1 VVDSAD
7 AAVGPSRVTGPAE
20 QDRLVRFCA
29 VLAAVAAG
37 WFAVYAVHPI
47 GPAVLLWLPA
57 PICAPVVA
65 RVYWLAAASPG
76 TPTAV
81 RDFWR
86 RLAPVALTVG
96 AAHVAQAA
104 DASFHPGR
112 PPDPGSL
119 TTLSIYAVATA
130 LMIYALL
137 RVPGTRREHDA
148 GLRITLDASTVV
160 LATAVLI
167 WHFGTRRMLDASPEI
182 ALLANVLSVLT
193 LFGVFALARVMLSDF
208 RVVDARGL
216 RLIGAAMFV
225 GAFAPLAQ
233 PLVSAIGADL
243 YVQQV
248 SIPLIFLLSARAG
261 ALQSRVVPG
270 ARRTSGRGTRPFSLM
285 PYTAV
290 AIVDGL
296 LLWVTFTDGDD
307 LPVVAAA
314 AVTLTALV
322 VLRQISALR
331 DNGRLL
337 AQLDHGATHDA
348 LTGLANRVLFRR
360 RLEQALRSGDNAPVA
375 VILVDLDDFK
385 QVNDTLGHEVGDLL
399 LVEVAARLARC
410 VGAGDTVARLGGD
423 EFVMALHDA
432 DPPSADVVAERIVD
446 ALRRPVHAGGHAL
459 GIRASAGIADG
470 RAGDDASLLLRRAD
484 IAMYAAKS
492 AGRGTPYLHYPE
504 GMVAGCDPAALMAEL
519 RAAIAADQL
528 FLLYQ
533 PIVDLADG
541 RIVAAEALVRW
552 AHPLRGVLTPDVFLP
567 AAERSGLT
575 LALARWVLGTA
586 FRHQVDWPAP
596 PGRAVP
602 PTLHVNVSA
611 RDLREPQLARDVAG
625 LLAAHGADARR
636 VTIEVTESTALDG
649 AQALATLHD
658 LRELGLR
665 VSLDDFGTGHST
677 LSLLHD
683 CPVDEIKLDR
693 SFTQAAHTP
702 GGDRVSMAA
711 AVVHLARVLGK
722 HVVAEGVETREQ
734 AEQLVALGYTA
745 AQGYWFAEPV
755 AAEAFAGL
763 LTAGVQDKDLCETV
777 KSQSVADSGIR

>member
-1 VVDSAD
+1 VVDAAD
-7 AAVGPSRVTGPAE
+7 AAIGSPRAAGPATQE
-20 QDRLVRFCA
+20 RLVRFCA
-29 VLAAVAAG
+29 VLAAVAAV
-37 WFAVYAVHPI
+37 WFAVNAVHPI
-47 GPAVLLWLPA
+47 GPAALLWLPA

-65 RVYWLAAASPG
+65 RVYRLAAASPG
-76 TPTAV
+76 LPPAV

-86 RLAPVALTVG
+86 RLAPVALCVG
-96 AAHVAQAA
+96 AGHVAQAV
-104 DASFHPGR
+104 DALTHPGR
-112 PPDPGSL
+112 PPDPGDL
-119 TTLSIYAVATA
+119 TTLTIYGVATV
-130 LMIYALL
+130 LMIHALL

-167 WHFGTRRMLDASPEI
+167 WHFGTRRILDVSPEI

-193 LFGVFALARVMLSDF
+193 LFGVFALARVMLSDI
-208 RVVDARGL
+208 RVIDGKGL
-216 RLIGAAMFV
+216 RLIGAGMFI

-233 PLVSAIGADL
+233 PLAAELGTDL

-261 ALQSRVVPG
+261 ALQSRVPPG
-270 ARRTSGRGTRPFSLM
+270 TRGTFGRGSRPFSLM

-290 AIVDGL
+290 AVVDGL
-296 LLWVTFTDGDD
+296 LLWVVFTGGGD
-307 LPVVAAA
+307 LPVVAGA

-322 VLRQISALR
+322 VVRQVSALR

-360 RLEQALRSGDNAPVA
+360 RLDQALRAGDDAPVA
-375 VILVDLDDFK
+375 VVLVDLDDFK

-399 LVEVAARLARC
+399 LVEVATRLAGC
-410 VGAGDTVARLGGD
+410 VGDGDTVARLGGD
-423 EFVMALHDA
+423 EFVMVLRDA
-432 DPPSADVVAERIVD
+432 DPAAADVVAERIVE

-484 IAMYAAKS
+484 MAMYAAKS
-492 AGRGTPYLHYPE
+492 GGGTAYLHYPE
-504 GMVAGCDPAALMAEL
+504 GMAAGNDHAGLMGEL
-519 RAAIAADQL
+519 CVAIARDQL
-528 FLLYQ
+528 FLVYQ

-541 RIVAAEALVRW
+541 RLVAAEALVRW
-552 AHPLRGVLTPDVFLP
+552 AHPVRGVLTPDVFLP
-567 AAERSGLT
+567 AAERSGHT

-586 FRHQVDWPAP
+586 FRHQVDWPAAA
-596 PGRAVP
+596 GGSVP
-602 PTLHVNVSA
+602 PMLHVNLSA
-611 RDLREPQLARDVAG
+611 RDLREPKLAGEVAD

-636 VTIEVTESTALDG
+636 ITIEVTESTALDG

-693 SFTQAAHTP
+693 SFTQAGPAP
-702 GGDRVSMAA
+702 GGDRVPMAA
-711 AVVHLARVLGK
+711 AVVHLARVLGM

-734 AEQLVALGYTA
+734 AERLLALGYTA

-755 AAEAFAGL
+755 PPEAFAGL
-763 LTAGVQDKDLCETV
+763 LAAGLQDKGLCRPVTPH
-777 KSQSVADSGIR
+777 SVASS